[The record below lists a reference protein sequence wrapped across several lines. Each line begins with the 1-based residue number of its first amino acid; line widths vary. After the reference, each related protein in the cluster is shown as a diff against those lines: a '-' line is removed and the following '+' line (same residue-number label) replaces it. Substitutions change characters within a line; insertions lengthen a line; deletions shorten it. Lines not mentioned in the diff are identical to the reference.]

1 MASIFW
7 FIILIGILIFVHEGG
22 HFLFAKLFNVRVLT
36 FSLGFGGPVR
46 IGRYRASWQ
55 PGETEYRIAWFPIG
69 GFVRMLGD
77 DPTQDIAA
85 TDQPRAFL
93 TQPAW
98 KRFLI
103 IFGGPLFSILLAVP
117 IYFGYHLLRAEA
129 AAPVVGRVVPGA
141 PADEAGIR
149 YGDRVVAIGGESTET
164 WEEVDEAIQDH
175 GGGEPVEVRVERGEK
190 QLAFEIDPVRELDE
204 TGLELLG
211 ERWDLGLRHH
221 RLGNT
226 IGVVEPDSPAARAGL
241 QSWDRL
247 LELDG
252 QTIDG
257 WAEARRLMRENGL
270 QPLSVEVVRAADV
283 RIGAVTIRVPVLKRA
298 LIDPV
303 AAARAPPGTRVY
315 GAAYTGIEPIS
326 LYVHGVLDDFP
337 AKAAGIRPN
346 DKIVAI
352 GGQPIRS
359 WEQFSRYVVA
369 HADSSIPVEVRH
381 QGRIEKLTL
390 KPKIIETTNEFKQ
403 VTRKPGLGVSYRPSL
418 LAGEVI
424 TRPDRLSYALEMSV
438 VQTWRAITMNI
449 RGFVR
454 IFEGRVAATEAIG
467 GPIMILDVA
476 GKSAAKGIGTFLS
489 IMAFLSVLL
498 GLLNLLPIPILDG
511 GHILFIVIEA
521 IRRKPLSLNARMTAS
536 YVGLLLLISLMA
548 FAFYNDI
555 SRYWSDITSFF
566 G

>member
-55 PGETEYRIAWFPIG
+55 PGETEYRIAWFPLG

-77 DPTQDIAA
+77 DPTQEIAA

-117 IYFGYHLLRAEA
+117 IYFGYHLMRAEA
-129 AAPVVGRVVPGA
+129 AAPVVGRVIPGS

-149 YGDRVVAIGGESTET
+149 YGDRVTAIGGEATET
-164 WEEVDEAIQDH
+164 WEEIDEAIQDS
-175 GGGEPVEVRVERGEK
+175 GGEPVAVHVERDGQQRE
-190 QLAFEIDPVRELDE
+190 FEIEPWRELDE

-226 IGVVEPDSPAARAGL
+226 IGVVAPDSPAARAGL

-247 LELDG
+247 LELGG

-257 WAEARRLMRENGL
+257 WVEARRLMRENGL
-270 QPLSVEVVRAADV
+270 QPLPVEVARAADV

-298 LIDPV
+298 VVEPV
-303 AAARAPPGTRVY
+303 AAARAPPGTMAY
-315 GAAYTGIEPIS
+315 GEAYTGIEPIA

-337 AKAAGIRPN
+337 AKAAGIEPG

-352 GGQPIRS
+352 GGRPIRS

-369 HADSSIPVEVRH
+369 HADSSIPVAVRH
-381 QGRIEKLTL
+381 QGRIEQLAIQ
-390 KPKIIETTNEFKQ
+390 PKIIETKNEFKQ
-403 VTRKPGLGVSYRPSL
+403 ITRKPGLGVSYQPSL
-418 LAGEVI
+418 LAGETI
-424 TRPDRLSYALEMSV
+424 TRPDRLTYALEMSV

-454 IFEGRVAATEAIG
+454 IFEGRVEATEAIG

-521 IRRKPLSLNARMTAS
+521 IRRKPLSLNARVMAS
-536 YVGLLLLISLMA
+536 YVGLLLLIGLMA

-555 SRYWSDITSFF
+555 SRYWSDITSIF

>member
-22 HFLFAKLFNVRVLT
+22 HFLFAKLFHVRVLT

-55 PGETEYRIAWFPIG
+55 PGDTEYRIAWFPLG

-77 DPTQDIAA
+77 DPTQEIAA

-129 AAPVVGRVVPGA
+129 AAPVVGRVIPDSPV
-141 PADEAGIR
+141 DEAGIR
-149 YGDRVVAIGGESTET
+149 YGDRVTSIGGEATET
-164 WEEVDEAIQDH
+164 WEEIDEAIQAS
-175 GGGEPVEVRVERGEK
+175 GGEPVTVRVERDG
-190 QLAFEIDPVRELDE
+190 QQFEFEVDPRRELDE

-226 IGVVEPDSPAARAGL
+226 IGVVAPDSPAARAGL

-247 LELDG
+247 LEVG
-252 QTIDG
+252 GETVDG
-257 WAEARRLMRENGL
+257 WVEARRLMRENGL
-270 QPLSVEVVRAADV
+270 QPLPVEVARAADV
-283 RIGAVTIRVPVLKRA
+283 RIGAVTVRVPVLERA
-298 LIDPV
+298 VVEPV

-315 GAAYTGIEPIS
+315 GEAYTGIEPIA

-337 AKAAGIRPN
+337 AKAAGIAPG

-352 GGQPIRS
+352 DGKSIRS
-359 WEQFSRYVVA
+359 WEQFSRYVIA

-381 QGRIEKLTL
+381 QGRIEELAI
-390 KPKIIETTNEFKQ
+390 KPKIIETKNEFKQ
-403 VTRKPGLGVSYRPSL
+403 VTRKPGLGVSYQPSL
-418 LAGEVI
+418 LAGERI
-424 TRPDRLSYALEMSV
+424 TRPDRLTYALKMSV

-454 IFEGRVAATEAIG
+454 IFEGRVQATEAIG

-498 GLLNLLPIPILDG
+498 GLLNLLPVPILDG

-521 IRRKPLSLNARMTAS
+521 IRRKPLSLNARVMAS

-555 SRYWSDITSFF
+555 SRYWSDITSIF